1 MFDFEEFQNVLLFCK
16 FYKGTIT
23 WFIESF
29 DEKKEIRFVV
39 SKQNSGVNIVLN
51 EDITRITRFHHLKF
65 D

>member
-1 MFDFEEFQNVLLFCK
+1 MFDFGEFQNVLLFCE

-23 WFIESF
+23 WLIESS
-29 DEKKEIRFVV
+29 DEKKAIRFVV

-51 EDITRITRFHHLKF
+51 GDITRIIRFYYLKF

>member
-1 MFDFEEFQNVLLFCK
+1 MFDFEEFQNVLFCE

-23 WFIESF
+23 WLIESS

-51 EDITRITRFHHLKF
+51 GDITRIIRFYHLKF